1 MSTSEWFGQVRL
13 IERVV
18 VHCKAEIAKT
28 KSTIDRKTQ
37 YRLRMLMTTLC
48 HNVIAIIGRL
58 EWRDY
63 YDYGWKFITRM

>member
-18 VHCKAEIAKT
+18 VRCKAEIAKT

-58 EWRDY
+58 EWRGY